1 MLGVFQWTRDVGSGG
16 RFFRWSGCQEN
27 RIVQRAF
34 PLSKG
39 VPVGRGGL
47 VGYFEKQYISN
58 FNSIGG

>member
-1 MLGVFQWTRDVGSGG
+1 MWGQGVGFLGGQAVRESGS
-16 RFFRWSGCQEN
+16 QEN

-39 VPVGRGGL
+39 VPAGRGGS